1 MNNEVATAMVLT
13 NLALE
18 LNNAIRKVQKLQKE
32 IDTIYDVI
40 NEHNLGF
47 DFLEIAKKQ
56 NFNSILSY
64 DKTLL
69 LNQTNIKRT
78 L

>member
-1 MNNEVATAMVLT
+1 MNNEAATAMVLT

-47 DFLEIAKKQ
+47 DF
-56 NFNSILSY
+56 
-64 DKTLL
+64 
-69 LNQTNIKRT
+69 
-78 L
+78 

>member
-40 NEHNLGF
+40 NENNLGF